1 MAVMSF
7 FMAREASK
15 VCLAG
20 TIAGGEVVSNPFQ
33 KRRIFRSA
41 GHGIQAGCVFFPAF
55 SLLEPFIWEIILA

>member
-15 VCLAG
+15 VGVGA

-33 KRRIFRSA
+33 KRRIFRSG
-41 GHGIQAGCVFFPAF
+41 GHGIQTGCVFFPAF
-55 SLLEPFIWEIILA
+55 SLLEPSIWEIILA